1 MKNIRIAL
9 GIAILTS
16 FSQYCSAYTWNV
28 INLTGQ
34 SANIKIKPAC
44 VGEGPW
50 SNVPPSPDLK
60 HPVRVPLKAQEG
72 CCIAGVQVD
81 GKDVDLRAITN
92 DQLAKLMYISPLL
105 GIGGATA
112 GATAEIV
119 AGFTA
124 GAGVASAAAPIVA
137 AVPPIAIG
145 AALAVVGAGAAI
157 GITEAIDRCKSRDL
171 VVGTDGAYLVIESAE
186 AVAHKAVSETR
197 EFFGKMRGKVQSLFH
212 E

>member
-1 MKNIRIAL
+1 MKSTRIAL
-9 GIAILTS
+9 GIVIFTS
-16 FSQYCSAYTWNV
+16 FSHYCSAYTWNV

-81 GKDVDLRAITN
+81 GKDVDLKAITN

-105 GIGGATA
+105 STGGATA
-112 GATAEIV
+112 GATAGTV

-124 GAGVASAAAPIVA
+124 GAVAAPIATVATPIAA

-145 AALAVVGAGAAI
+145 AALLLAGAGAAI
-157 GITEAIDRCKSRDL
+157 GIVEAFDRCKSRDL
-171 VVGTDGAYLVIESAE
+171 VIGTDGAYLVVEPIEGP
-186 AVAHKAVSETR
+186 KALARRALSGAQQLL
-197 EFFGKMRGKVQSLFH
+197 GKIK
-212 E
+212 